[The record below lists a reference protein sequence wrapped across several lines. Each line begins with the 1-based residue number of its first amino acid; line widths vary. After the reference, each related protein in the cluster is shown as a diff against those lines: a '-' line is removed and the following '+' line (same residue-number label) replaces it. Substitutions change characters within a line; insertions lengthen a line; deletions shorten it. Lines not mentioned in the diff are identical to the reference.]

1 MISFYHYLAV
11 GVMCSNAVFAIDI
24 PNESADH
31 LEDVMMLPTDTTLPS
46 TLSESEFKMTSGH
59 NQASS
64 KEHNQRLRRGKNKV
78 DLSDPHFPP
87 LLSTRK
93 QSSTLY
99 DSESPLYDSSKVAI
113 PNPEFNE
120 NNEDEMIMD
129 EMMDAGSSSMNKNPT
144 DLEGTFLS
152 DDFVFEELSS
162 NSLSS
167 GWGVIKIRYRY
178 NQVNVDMGENCIALK
193 NWWEYKTNGHRVVL
207 KPCSSVFS
215 FSYTSF
221 LWRHDSLGRLVNKF
235 GKCMEAG
242 KSGTLYKKMFIW
254 NCHSGMHQ
262 RWSIRNDGRIKNRA
276 YNKYI
281 GISYCNPLG
290 GAEVELRNYENG
302 ECGSSQRWYT

>member
-24 PNESADH
+24 PNASADH
-31 LEDVMMLPTDTTLPS
+31 LEDVMMLSTDTTLPS
-46 TLSESEFKMTSGH
+46 TLSESEFEMTSGH

-64 KEHNQRLRRGKNKV
+64 KEHNQQLRRGKNKV
-78 DLSDPHFPP
+78 DSSDPHSPP

-99 DSESPLYDSSKVAI
+99 DNESPLYDSSKVAMSDA
-113 PNPEFNE
+113 EFNE

-162 NSLSS
+162 NTSLSS
-167 GWGVIKIRYRY
+167 GWGVIKIRYKY
-178 NQVNVDMGENCIALK
+178 NLWHIDMGENCIALK
-193 NWWEYKTNGHRVVL
+193 NWKENKTNGHQVVL
-207 KPCSSVFS
+207 KPCKNYG
-215 FSYTSF
+215 SY
-221 LWRHDSLGRLVNKF
+221 LWRYDSLGRLVNKY

-242 KSGTLYKKMFIW
+242 KSGTLHSKMFLW

-262 RWSIRNDGRIKNRA
+262 RWELRNDYRIKNRA

-281 GISYCNPLG
+281 GIRPCRPDWG
-290 GAEVELRNYENG
+290 VPEVVVSDYTTG
-302 ECGSSQRWYT
+302 YDCKMSQMWYI